1 MACSCYLLLMN
12 HQHPQLHIIYSIQNI
27 KETIR
32 NTKTIFT
39 ILQAS
44 LPLQTLSLNLA
55 KMQFTSTLITITS
68 AVLAGLST
76 AAPANS
82 AGDFVPGRCGI
93 HVTQWQKNENGVGA
107 DYQFDV
113 VVNDGVGNGVGGV
126 SRLAV
131 PDFETR
137 SFTSGLNGDISI
149 TAGAVDADS
158 VKFVYE
164 GFTFS
169 SANGCATGGYED
181 GNREMDCGFAC

>member
-68 AVLAGLST
+68 AVLASTCSAMSDST
-76 AAPANS
+76 A
-82 AGDFVPGRCGI
+82 CI
-93 HVTQWQKNENGVGA
+93 
-107 DYQFDV
+107 
-113 VVNDGVGNGVGGV
+113 
-126 SRLAV
+126 
-131 PDFETR
+131 
-137 SFTSGLNGDISI
+137 SG
-149 TAGAVDADS
+149 
-158 VKFVYE
+158 
-164 GFTFS
+164 
-169 SANGCATGGYED
+169 
-181 GNREMDCGFAC
+181 